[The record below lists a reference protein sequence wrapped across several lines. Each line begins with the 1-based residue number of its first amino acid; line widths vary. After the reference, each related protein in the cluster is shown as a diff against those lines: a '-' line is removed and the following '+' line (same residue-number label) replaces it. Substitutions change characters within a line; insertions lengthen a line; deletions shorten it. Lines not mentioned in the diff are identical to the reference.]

1 MLVDNGSARILLI
14 FISMIKW
21 LGEKNMCQDTNQG
34 KNVRLTYF
42 HIIQQDAVIICQFNW
57 IIRSFSLFIRRRSS
71 SGTWAPVGV
80 MSSRKNMLFFLI
92 VSLVY
97 FANSI
102 VNLTDNW
109 TVYLTVNT
117 DDPLNLVTDSE
128 FDWHIGEFFGWEFFT
143 NGMMTLVFE
152 WKTKSI

>member
-1 MLVDNGSARILLI
+1 
-14 FISMIKW
+14 
-21 LGEKNMCQDTNQG
+21 
-34 KNVRLTYF
+34 
-42 HIIQQDAVIICQFNW
+42 
-57 IIRSFSLFIRRRSS
+57 
-71 SGTWAPVGV
+71 
-80 MSSRKNMLFFLI
+80 MLFFLI

-128 FDWHIGEFFGWEFFT
+128 FD
-143 NGMMTLVFE
+143 
-152 WKTKSI
+152 